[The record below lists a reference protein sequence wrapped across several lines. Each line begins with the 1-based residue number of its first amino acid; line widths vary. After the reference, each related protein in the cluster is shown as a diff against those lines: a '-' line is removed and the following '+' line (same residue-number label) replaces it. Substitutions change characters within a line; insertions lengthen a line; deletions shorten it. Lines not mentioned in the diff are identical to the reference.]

1 MLNINK
7 MNKILIAAC
16 FMTGFATFAQKAD
29 AVPLDP
35 MKDKNLMTW
44 YHQDFSS
51 SNTYGVNTQN
61 AYKYLE
67 SKGLKAK
74 PVIVGVLD
82 SGVEVDHP
90 GLIKNMWKNV
100 NEVPNNGKDDDGN
113 GYIDDIYGWNFS
125 GGKKVDVDI
134 DNMEVTRV
142 VKKFQSIFEG
152 SNSTQNKANQAK
164 MPEEFAMYMKSKEIF
179 TKKSVEAKQNYETY
193 KRIQGMIPLMITML
207 NGKNLTQEVV
217 GAIKPTT
224 AEQAMAAAVLSQISR
239 DPSVADKGPAEV
251 QTFLEAQMKE
261 ALDYYEPQ
269 ATKQYNLDY
278 DPRASIVGDN
288 YEDYSERKYGN
299 NHYEGPDAQHGTH
312 VAGIIA
318 GLPQGTEVQYGVG
331 YKTAKIM
338 TVRAVPD
345 GDERDKD
352 IANAVRYAVDNGAKI
367 LNMSFGKPVSPGKEV
382 VWDAFKYAESKG
394 VLLVKAA
401 GNENENIA
409 ENVYYPTNFKNVEDA
424 KPFIN
429 NMIVV
434 GASTNDN
441 DFLRASF
448 SNYNQKMVN
457 VFAPGDKIYSTVPDG
472 KYEYLQGTSMASPVV
487 AGAASVLLAY
497 MPNLTPAQMIE
508 ALVKTSNKSSV
519 NAMINSN
526 TNNRFDLISEAGG
539 VIDLKKAA
547 EYAYTHF
554 YKPSAITIPSKSTPS
569 KSKKKVIPKKAVTRK

>member
-1 MLNINK
+1 

-16 FMTGFATFAQKAD
+16 FMTGFVSFAQKAEE
-29 AVPLDP
+29 ALDP
-35 MKDKNLMTW
+35 MLDKNLMTW

-51 SNTYGVNTQN
+51 SNIYGVNTQN
-61 AYKYLE
+61 AYKYLD
-67 SKGLKAK
+67 SKGLKIK

-82 SGVEVDHP
+82 SGVQVDHP

-125 GGKKVDVDI
+125 GGKNGDIDI

-142 VKKFQSIFEG
+142 VKKYQSVFEG
-152 SNSTQNKANQAK
+152 TNSAQNKANQAK
-164 MPEEFAMYMKSKEIF
+164 MPEDFAMYMTSKEIF

-193 KRIQGMIPLMITML
+193 KRIQGMIPSMIGML
-207 NGKNLTQEVV
+207 NGQNLTQEVV
-217 GAIKPTT
+217 SAIKPTT
-224 AEQAMAAAVLSQISR
+224 SEQAMAASVLGQIAR
-239 DPSVADKGPAEV
+239 DPSVTGKSPAEV
-251 QTFLEAQMKE
+251 QKFLEAQMKE

-269 ATKQYNLDY
+269 AIKQYNLDY

-288 YEDYSERKYGN
+288 YDDYAQKNYGN

-318 GLPQGTEVQYGVG
+318 GLPQGNEVQYGVG

-338 TVRAVPD
+338 TVRAVPN

-352 IANAVRYAVDNGAKI
+352 IANAIRYAVDNGAKI
-367 LNMSFGKPVSPGKEV
+367 LNMSFGKPVSPGKNV

-401 GNENENIA
+401 GNENEDIA
-409 ENVYYPTNFKNVEDA
+409 ENIYFPTNYKNVEDA

-448 SNYNQKMVN
+448 SNYNQKLVN
-457 VFAPGDKIYSTVPDG
+457 VFAPGDKIYSTVPKD

-497 MPNLTPAQMIE
+497 MPNLTPAQIIE
-508 ALVKTSNKSSV
+508 ALVKTSNKSTV

-526 TNNRFDLISEAGG
+526 TNNRFDLISESGG
-539 VIDLKKAA
+539 VIDVRKAA
-547 EYAYTHF
+547 EYAYTNF
-554 YKPSAITIPSKSTPS
+554 YKGSTVNTAP
-569 KSKKKVIPKKAVTRK
+569 KKATKTTVKKKTVSKKK